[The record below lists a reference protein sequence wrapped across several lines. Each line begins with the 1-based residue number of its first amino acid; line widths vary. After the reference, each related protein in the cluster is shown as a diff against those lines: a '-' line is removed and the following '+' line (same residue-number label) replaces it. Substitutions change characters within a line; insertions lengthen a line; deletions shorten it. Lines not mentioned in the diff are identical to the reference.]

1 LKRKKDNRVEFSFAF
16 FQYCNIF
23 NAHKSKKNIMRKFT
37 LNLLILFLAA
47 SFSYAGGIVTNTN
60 QSSAWVRLL
69 VRDATTEI
77 DAVYFNPAGLT
88 KLNDGFHFSISNQ
101 YITQKKEVLNDYG
114 YLNDG
119 LYKGDIKIP
128 IFPDVYAAYK
138 TGSVVFSLGF
148 NPVGGGGS
156 ATFDRGLPSFEM
168 DISDLVPGLQDA
180 GQPVTAYN
188 INSFLEGT
196 SAFLGL
202 QAGVSIALS
211 DEFSFFVG
219 GRHIS
224 VTNTYNGYLKDVT
237 ITLDGTP
244 TPANTFFTGVASQYT
259 AGAALATAGGTG
271 MQPLI
276 DGGAGSLTFAEAEAL
291 FIIDAATRAEL
302 EGGLTALGIDPTGM
316 TLEVAQ
322 GSYFGAATSLTA
334 SADESTAK
342 ASLLSDQEADVKQ
355 KGWGLTTII
364 GFNYSPSDDLN
375 IGFKYESATR
385 IELKNE
391 TAKDFTVGYTSNGVP
406 ITMFPEGELIRA
418 DIPAMVSLGFDYQ
431 ISSKFSVT
439 SGVHYYFDKSVNYGR
454 SVDGVA
460 VKNEDVIDNN
470 SWELGIGLEY
480 ALTDQFFV
488 SAGYLNTNSGVSEK
502 YQTDLSY
509 SMGSNSVAGGLK
521 YVLSEKMALNLGV
534 GYTKYNDGS
543 KVFDHY
549 LEGTMMGEVTESYTK
564 TNLFIGVGFD
574 FSF

>member
-1 LKRKKDNRVEFSFAF
+1 
-16 FQYCNIF
+16 
-23 NAHKSKKNIMRKFT
+23 MRKFT

-47 SFSYAGGIVTNTN
+47 SYSFAGGIVTNTN

-101 YITQKKEVLNDYG
+101 YISQGKEILNNYSF
-114 YLNDG
+114 LNEG
-119 LYKGDIKIP
+119 LYEGVVTAP

-138 TGSVVFSLGF
+138 TGNVVFSLGF
-148 NPVGGGGS
+148 NPVGGGGG

-168 DISDLVPGLQDA
+168 GVSDLVPGLQAA

-188 INSFLEGT
+188 LNTFFEGT
-196 SAFLGL
+196 SVYFGL

-219 GRHIS
+219 GRYIS
-224 VTNTYNGYLKDVT
+224 ATNTYNGYLKDVT
-237 ITLDGTP
+237 ITLGGNV
-244 TPANTFFTGVASQYT
+244 TPANTFFTGVADQYT
-259 AGAALATAGGTG
+259 DGAALATAGGTG

-276 DGGAGSLTFAEAEAL
+276 DGGAGPLTFAQAEGL
-291 FIIDAATRAEL
+291 GIIDAATRALL
-302 EGGLTALGIDPTGM
+302 EGGLTALGMDPTGM
-316 TLEVAQ
+316 TIAVAQ

-334 SADESTAK
+334 SAAEYSAK
-342 ASLLSDQEADVKQ
+342 AALLSDQEADVKQ

-364 GFNYSPSDDLN
+364 GFNYSPSDKLN

-391 TAKDFTVGYTSNGVP
+391 TAKDFTVGYTATGVP
-406 ITMFPEGELIRA
+406 VTMFPEGEINRA
-418 DIPAMVSLGFDYQ
+418 DMPAMVSLGFDYQ

-454 SVDGVA
+454 SLAGVA

-470 SWELGIGLEY
+470 YWELGLGLEY

-488 SAGYLNTNSGVSEK
+488 SAGFLKANSGVSGD

-509 SMGSNSVAGGLK
+509 SLSSNTVGGGLK
-521 YVLSEKMALNLGV
+521 YALSEKMAFNLGV
-534 GYTKYNDGS
+534 GYTMYADGS
-543 KVFDHY
+543 RVFNHLLDVVSIP
-549 LEGTMMGEVTESYTK
+549 VTESYTK
-564 TNLFIGVGFD
+564 TNLFIGAGVD

>member
-1 LKRKKDNRVEFSFAF
+1 
-16 FQYCNIF
+16 
-23 NAHKSKKNIMRKFT
+23 MRKFT

-47 SFSYAGGIVTNTN
+47 SYSFAGGIVTNTN

-101 YITQKKEVLNDYG
+101 YITQGKEILNNYTF
-114 YLNDG
+114 LNDG
-119 LYKGDIKIP
+119 LYEGVVKAP
-128 IFPDVYAAYK
+128 IFPDAYAAYK
-138 TGSVVFSLGF
+138 TGNVVFSLGF
-148 NPVGGGGS
+148 NPIGGGGG

-168 DISDLVPGLQDA
+168 GISDLVPGLQAA
-180 GQPVTAYN
+180 GQPVTAYSLN
-188 INSFLEGT
+188 TFFEGT
-196 SAFLGL
+196 SVYFGL

-219 GRHIS
+219 GRYIS
-224 VTNTYNGYLKDVT
+224 AVNTYNGYLKDVA
-237 ITLDGTP
+237 ITLGGTV

-259 AGAALATAGGTG
+259 DGAALATAGGIG

-276 DGGAGSLTFAEAEAL
+276 DGGAGSLTFAQAEGL
-291 FIIDAATRAEL
+291 GIIDAVQRAQM
-302 EGGLTALGIDPTGM
+302 EGGLTALGMDPTGM
-316 TLEVAQ
+316 TLTVAQ
-322 GSYFGAATSLTA
+322 ASFFGAASSMTTSA
-334 SADESTAK
+334 AEYSAK
-342 ASLLSDQEADVKQ
+342 AALLSNQEADVKQ

-364 GFNYSPSDDLN
+364 GFNYSPTDDLN

-391 TAKDFTVGYTSNGVP
+391 TAKDFTVGYTSTGVP
-406 ITMFPEGELIRA
+406 ITMFPEGEINRA
-418 DIPAMVSLGFDYQ
+418 DMPAMVSLGFDYQ
-431 ISSKFSVT
+431 IFSKLSVT

-454 SVDGVA
+454 SVSGVA

-470 SWELGIGLEY
+470 YWEVGIGLEY

-488 SAGYLNTNSGVSEK
+488 SAGYLSANSGVSEN

-509 SMGSNSVAGGLK
+509 SLSSNTFGGGLK
-521 YVLSEKMALNLGV
+521 YALSEKMALNLGV
-534 GYTKYNDGS
+534 GYTFYKDGS
-543 KVFDHY
+543 RVFNHLLGAVDIP
-549 LEGTMMGEVTESYTK
+549 VTESYTK
-564 TNLFIGVGFD
+564 NNLVIGAGFD

>member
-1 LKRKKDNRVEFSFAF
+1 
-16 FQYCNIF
+16 
-23 NAHKSKKNIMRKFT
+23 MRKFT

-88 KLNDGFHFSISNQ
+88 KLNDGFHFSLSNQ
-101 YITQKKEVLNDYG
+101 YITQGKEVLNNYSF
-114 YLNDG
+114 LNDG
-119 LYKGDIKIP
+119 LYKGEVKAP

-138 TGSVVFSLGF
+138 TGSMVFSLGF
-148 NPVGGGGS
+148 NPVGGGGG

-168 DISDLVPGLQDA
+168 AISDLVPGLQAA

-188 INSFLEGT
+188 LNTFFEGT
-196 SAFLGL
+196 SVYFGL

-219 GRHIS
+219 GRYIS
-224 VTNTYNGYLKDVT
+224 ATNTYNGYLKDVT
-237 ITLDGTP
+237 ITLGGTP
-244 TPANTFFTGVASQYT
+244 TPANAFFTNVAAQYTDGASQYT
-259 AGAALATAGGTG
+259 AAAALATAGGAG

-276 DGGAGSLTFAEAEAL
+276 DGGAGSLTFAEAEGL
-291 FIIDAATRAEL
+291 GIIDAATRAQL
-302 EGGLTALGIDPTGM
+302 EGGLTAFGMDPTGM
-316 TLEVAQ
+316 TLGVAQ
-322 GSYFGAATSLTA
+322 ATYFGVASTMTA
-334 SADESTAK
+334 SAAEMTVSAAESTAK

-364 GFNYSPSDDLN
+364 GFNYSPSDKLN

-391 TAKDFTVGYTSNGVP
+391 TAKDFTVGYTATGVP
-406 ITMFPEGELIRA
+406 VTMFPEGEITRA
-418 DIPAMVSLGFDYQ
+418 DMPAMVSLGFDYQ
-431 ISSKFSVT
+431 ISSKLSIT
-439 SGVHYYFDKSVNYGR
+439 SGAHYYFDKSANYGR
-454 SVDGVA
+454 SLDGVA
-460 VKNEDVIDNN
+460 VKNEDVIDKNY
-470 SWELGIGLEY
+470 WEVGIGLEY

-488 SAGYLNTNSGVSEK
+488 SAGFLNANSGVSDD

-509 SMGSNSVAGGLK
+509 SLSSNTVAGGLK
-521 YVLSEKMALNLGV
+521 YALSEKMAFNLGV
-534 GYTKYNDGS
+534 GYTFYDDDGS
-543 KVFDHY
+543 RVFNHH
-549 LEGTMMGEVTESYTK
+549 LEGAMDEVVTESYTK
-564 TNLFIGVGFD
+564 DNLFIGVGFD

>member
-1 LKRKKDNRVEFSFAF
+1 
-16 FQYCNIF
+16 
-23 NAHKSKKNIMRKFT
+23 
-37 LNLLILFLAA
+37 
-47 SFSYAGGIVTNTN
+47 GIVTNTN

-101 YITQKKEVLNDYG
+101 YITQEKDVLNSYSF
-114 YLNDG
+114 LNAG
-119 LYKGDIKIP
+119 LYKGEVRIP

-138 TGSVVFSLGF
+138 TGGLVFSFGF
-148 NPVGGGGS
+148 NSVGGGGG
-156 ATFDRGLPSFEM
+156 AKFDSGLPSFEM
-168 DISDLVPGLQDA
+168 DISDLVPGLQ
-180 GQPVTAYN
+180 GEGLPVTAYS

-196 SAFLGL
+196 STFLGL

-211 DEFSFFVG
+211 DEFSFFIG
-219 GRHIS
+219 GRYIS
-224 VTNTYNGYLKDVT
+224 ATNTYNGYLKDVT
-237 ITLDGTP
+237 ITLDGTV

-276 DGGAGSLTFAEAEAL
+276 DGGAGPLTFAEAEG
-291 FIIDAATRAEL
+291 FGIIDAATRAQL
-302 EGGLTALGIDPTGM
+302 EGGLTALGMDPTGM

-322 GSYFGAATSLTA
+322 ASYFGAATSLTA
-334 SADESTAK
+334 SAAESTAK

-364 GFNYSPSDDLN
+364 GFNYSPSDKLN

-391 TAKDFTVGYTSNGVP
+391 TAKDFTVGYTATGVP
-406 ITMFPEGELIRA
+406 VTMFPEGELIRA

-431 ISSKFSVT
+431 ISSKLSVT
-439 SGVHYYFDKSVNYGR
+439 SGAHYYFDKSANYGR
-454 SVDGVA
+454 SLGGVA
-460 VKNEDVIDNN
+460 VNNEDVIDKNY
-470 SWELGIGLEY
+470 WELGLGLEY

-488 SAGYLNTNSGVSEK
+488 SAGYLSANTGVSED

-509 SMGSNSVAGGLK
+509 SLSSNTVAGGLK
-521 YVLSEKMALNLGV
+521 YALSEKMALNLGV
-534 GYTKYNDGS
+534 CYTAYKDGS
-543 KVFDHY
+543 KVFDHFIGG
-549 LEGTMMGEVTESYTK
+549 GTVSEAVTETYTK
-564 TNLFIGVGFD
+564 SNLVIGVGFD

>member
-1 LKRKKDNRVEFSFAF
+1 
-16 FQYCNIF
+16 
-23 NAHKSKKNIMRKFT
+23 MRKFT

-101 YITQKKEVLNDYG
+101 YITQEREILNNYSF
-114 YLNDG
+114 LNDG
-119 LYKGDIKIP
+119 LYKGEAKAP

-148 NPVGGGGS
+148 NPVGGGGE

-168 DISDLVPGLQDA
+168 GISDLVPGLQAA
-180 GQPVTAYN
+180 GQPVTAYSLN
-188 INSFLEGT
+188 TFFEGT
-196 SAFLGL
+196 SAYLGL

-211 DEFSFFVG
+211 DEFSFFIG
-219 GRHIS
+219 GRYIS
-224 VTNTYNGYLKDVT
+224 ATNTYNGYLKDVT

-244 TPANTFFTGVASQYT
+244 TPANVFFTGVADQYT
-259 AGAALATAGGTG
+259 AGAALATAGGDG
-271 MQPLI
+271 MQLLI
-276 DGGAGSLTFAEAEAL
+276 AGGAGPLTFAEAEGL
-291 FIIDAATRAEL
+291 GIIDALTRAQL
-302 EGGLTALGIDPTGM
+302 EGGLTALGMDPTGM
-316 TLEVAQ
+316 TLAVAQ
-322 GSYFGAATSLTA
+322 ASYFGAASSLTA
-334 SADESTAK
+334 SAAESTAK

-364 GFNYSPSDDLN
+364 GFNYSPSDKLN

-391 TAKDFTVGYTSNGVP
+391 TAKDFTVGYTSTGVP
-406 ITMFPEGELIRA
+406 ITMFPEGEIIRA
-418 DIPAMVSLGFDYQ
+418 DMPAMISLGFDYQ
-431 ISSKFSVT
+431 IFSKLSVT
-439 SGVHYYFDKSVNYGR
+439 SGAHYYFDKSVNYGR
-454 SVDGVA
+454 SVEGVA

-488 SAGYLNTNSGVSEK
+488 SAGYLRTNSEVSEK
-502 YQTDLSY
+502 YHTDLSY
-509 SMGSNSVAGGLK
+509 CLGSNSVGGGLK
-521 YVLSEKMALNLGV
+521 YALSQKMALNFGV
-534 GYTKYNDGS
+534 AYTKYIDDS
-543 KVFDHY
+543 RVFNHALTGAMDQV
-549 LEGTMMGEVTESYTK
+549 VTESYK
-564 TNLFIGVGFD
+564 KHNLSIAVGFD